1 MGATLHRSQVG
12 QSMKTNQL
20 SSDDLSRLIDALEG
34 TSHLDTTEAEQ
45 QHTDDLLKRLVNA
58 FDISSDRQFTLLP

>member
-1 MGATLHRSQVG
+1 MR
-12 QSMKTNQL
+12 TNQL

-45 QHTDDLLKRLVNA
+45 QHTADLLRRLLAA
-58 FDISSDRQFTLLP
+58 FDNCPDRQFSLLS